1 MIGKNTNNIILLF
14 RLSIFFI
21 IIALSQFFYF
31 DNDKYVQSFI
41 NISILIAIFSLI
53 LFFAN
58 NFFNKTVLLCL
69 QSLFDFGIIS
79 YLVAKTGFF
88 ESPYIIFYSII
99 IIYICYF
106 IGIKGGILSILMYLS
121 IFTIFSFIKY
131 SDNKIIEKDYLL
143 NFFQYGLSFSIIM
156 ILTAYLNRIY
166 YKKNE
171 EKIKIEGKFKYLEN
185 LYKSILDNIDIGII
199 LLSKNQLILS
209 CNNAGYNILKI
220 SKGSIIGKKLKS
232 IIDIKFN
239 DNLIFFKE
247 KYIGYKFQP
256 FDIDQ
261 DIKGDLLIFQDIT
274 EKENLK
280 SKLQE
285 HEKLAI
291 LGQFSATIAHEIK
304 NPLGAIKGSFQVIKN
319 SKKWDWKLFNII
331 DREISR
337 LDLIL
342 SNLLTVA
349 KNSPDSKEVV
359 NVRKVLEDFVAYIKE
374 FELFDGI
381 KIILNKKADFNAN
394 ISSYE
399 LRQILWNLVLNS
411 YQAQNENCINITLSE
426 DNLSYK
432 LTYTD
437 SGPGI
442 DENLKDKLFKPFF
455 TTKRSGSGLGLYVIK
470 NICEKYHID
479 IRVWTRNEIQQG
491 FKIEFLFKK

>member
-1 MIGKNTNNIILLF
+1 
-14 RLSIFFI
+14 
-21 IIALSQFFYF
+21 
-31 DNDKYVQSFI
+31 
-41 NISILIAIFSLI
+41 
-53 LFFAN
+53 
-58 NFFNKTVLLCL
+58 
-69 QSLFDFGIIS
+69 
-79 YLVAKTGFF
+79 
-88 ESPYIIFYSII
+88 
-99 IIYICYF
+99 
-106 IGIKGGILSILMYLS
+106 
-121 IFTIFSFIKY
+121 
-131 SDNKIIEKDYLL
+131 
-143 NFFQYGLSFSIIM
+143 M

-171 EKIKIEGKFKYLEN
+171 EKIKIEEKFKYLEN

-220 SKGSIIGKKLKS
+220 NKGSIIGKKLKS

-359 NVRKVLEDFVAYIKE
+359 NVGKVLEDFVAYIKE

-455 TTKRSGSGLGLYVIK
+455 TTKRSGSGLGLY
-470 NICEKYHID
+470 E
-479 IRVWTRNEIQQG
+479 
-491 FKIEFLFKK
+491 